1 VYYVTIKIELFWEVA
16 MEKFSHEVIELA
28 YNKMEKSKQVFF
40 NELVHIRAGRANPQM
55 LDNIKADY
63 YGTPTPINQMANIS
77 SPEPRLL
84 LISLWDAGMLHEVEK
99 AIQKSDLGINPSND
113 GKAIRLLVPELTQER
128 RLEIVKGLKKK
139 SEEQK
144 VTIRNIRRDTNE
156 ALKKMQKGSEITED
170 DLEDFEKEVQK
181 LTDDF
186 IAQTDKLTQEK
197 EKEIMS
203 V

>member
-1 VYYVTIKIELFWEVA
+1 

>member
-1 VYYVTIKIELFWEVA
+1 

-28 YNKMEKSKQVFF
+28 YNKMEKSKQMFM
-40 NELVHIRAGRANPQM
+40 NELMHIRAGRANPQI
-55 LDNIKADY
+55 LDNIKVDY
-63 YGTPTPINQMANIS
+63 YGTPTPINQVANIS

-113 GKAIRLLVPELTQER
+113 GKSIRLLIPELTQER

-139 SEEQK
+139 AEEEK
-144 VTIRNIRRDTNE
+144 IAIRNVRRDTNE
-156 ALKKMQKGSEITED
+156 VLKKMQKNSEITED
-170 DLEDFEKEVQK
+170 DFTDYEKEVQK
-181 LTDDF
+181 LTDNF